1 MPQLQLPIFRE
12 GATMINSELAY
23 YKQGTQIIYEHAM
36 LPVYRHDENDLA
48 FFKMT
53 VCQLYINGAAKQV
66 ELVKAFGLNALSL
79 KRWVK
84 QSREEG
90 PQVFFIEKRG
100 RPKSKKKSLHVMMPL
115 SL

>member
-53 VCQLYINGAAKQV
+53 VRQL
-66 ELVKAFGLNALSL
+66 
-79 KRWVK
+79 
-84 QSREEG
+84 
-90 PQVFFIEKRG
+90 
-100 RPKSKKKSLHVMMPL
+100 
-115 SL
+115 